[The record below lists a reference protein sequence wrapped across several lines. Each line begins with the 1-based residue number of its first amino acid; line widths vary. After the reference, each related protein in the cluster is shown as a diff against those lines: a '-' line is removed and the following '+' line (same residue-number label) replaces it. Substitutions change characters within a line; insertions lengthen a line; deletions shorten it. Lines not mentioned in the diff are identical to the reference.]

1 MKNSKTFNIFKIVLP
16 IILLL
21 IGIFTS
27 IGIFSA
33 VVAFY
38 LIFLFFT
45 NRQVLFKLKS
55 KYFLSFI
62 VVLLLIYPLFG
73 ESHDF
78 QLPFSIGYD
87 LNYLAMSVQ
96 MSLRAILLFGFS
108 NVLLLNISTG
118 NLLSKLKFANS
129 DEIIQIAMNSYE
141 NVAKKTLDHFKS
153 FDYKKIKIHKT
164 IDYIAI
170 FMADLLSDDIIYNSM
185 NNILDKNEE

>member
-73 ESHDF
+73 ESHDL

-108 NVLLLNISTG
+108 NVLLLNISAG
-118 NLLSKLKFANS
+118 NLLSELKFANS

-153 FDYKKIKIHKT
+153 FDYRKIKIHKT

-170 FMADLLSDDIIYNSM
+170 FMADLLSDDIIIDSI
-185 NNILDKNEE
+185 NNILNKNEE